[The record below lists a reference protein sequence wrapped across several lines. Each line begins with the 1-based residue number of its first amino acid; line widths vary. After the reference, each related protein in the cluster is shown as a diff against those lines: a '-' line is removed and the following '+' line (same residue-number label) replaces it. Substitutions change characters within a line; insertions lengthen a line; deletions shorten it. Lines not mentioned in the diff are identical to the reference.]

1 MDVKNYLKE
10 AYKNQF
16 KKFYHKDPTSDE
28 LSVFMN
34 SWLGKNDEGMGD
46 DSRKSFRSQFC
57 FIYEFEPT
65 EEQLDMFMSFM
76 LSVIHD
82 SGKVTEVCN
91 VNHNKQSENQNKQ
104 TKAMMNY

>member
-16 KKFYHKDPTSDE
+16 KKACHKEPTSDE
-28 LSVFMN
+28 LEYFMN
-34 SWLGKNDEGMGD
+34 NCLGKNDERMGD
-46 DSRKSFRSQFC
+46 DSRKSFRAQFC

-65 EEQLDMFMSFM
+65 EDQLDMFMSFM
-76 LSVIHD
+76 LSVVHD

-91 VNHNKQSENQNKQ
+91 VNHNKQLENQNKQ
-104 TKAMMNY
+104 TKAIMNY